1 MYICIYVHMYICI
14 YVGIGTGIG
23 IGIGITRETYRA
35 LEERDGVEGF
45 SHASCR
51 KSFLLWVLD
60 TLNA

>member
-1 MYICIYVHMYICI
+1 MYICI

-51 KSFLLWVLD
+51 KSFLLWVLY